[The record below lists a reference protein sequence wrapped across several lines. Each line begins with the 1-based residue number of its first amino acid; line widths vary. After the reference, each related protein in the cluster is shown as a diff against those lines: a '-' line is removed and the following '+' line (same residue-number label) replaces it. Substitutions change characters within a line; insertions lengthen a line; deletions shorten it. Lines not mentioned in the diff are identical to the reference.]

1 MTVHLRYQRN
11 LGFLSAAEQEAL
23 QNVKIAIGGGGGDGG
38 EIARLLVRTG
48 VGCGPDGEIRL
59 ADPEVFEAENTNRQT
74 ACTSET
80 LGINKAEAVGA
91 LLRRINPDARIVVY
105 PEGVTTEN
113 LDEFVADADVVVD
126 ETDYTHAE
134 LAVMLHRA
142 CRARGIPLVMGMNIG
157 FGGLVT
163 TYAPDGPSFERHL
176 GFHGTETLEEIAKA
190 EVPLDRWC
198 PYLPPYGDL
207 DVLSAVGQGLKPA
220 PSVAAG
226 VSSIAGATVVE
237 ILWLLLQ
244 KIGNHRPEPVM
255 FPRALCVDPA
265 ARRTRVLRWTRLN
278 YYRHGA
284 LLLMKKRL
292 GLAPST
298 DY

>member
-11 LGFLSAAEQEAL
+11 LGFLSAAEQEEL
-23 QNVKIAIGGGGGDGG
+23 QNVKIAIAGGGGDGG

-48 VGCGPDGEIRL
+48 VGCGPEGEIRL
-59 ADPEVFEAENTNRQT
+59 ADPEVFEVENTNRQT
-74 ACTSET
+74 ACTFET
-80 LGINKAEAVGA
+80 IGMNKAEAVAA
-91 LLRRINPDARIVVY
+91 LLSRINPDARIVVY
-105 PEGVTTEN
+105 PEGVTPEN
-113 LDEFVADADVVVD
+113 LDEFVAGTDVVVD

-142 CRARGIPLVMGMNIG
+142 CRAKGIPLVMGMNIG

-163 TYAPDGPSFERHL
+163 TYAPDGPSWERHL
-176 GFHGTETLEEIAKA
+176 GFTNNPSLKEIAEA
-190 EVPLDRWC
+190 RVPLDRWC
-198 PYLPPYGDL
+198 PYLPPYGDFS
-207 DVLSAVGQGLKPA
+207 VLSEVGDGKKPA

-226 VSSIAGATVVE
+226 VSSIASATVVE
-237 ILWLLLQ
+237 ILWLLLR
-244 KIGNHRPEPVM
+244 KLGNHRPRPVM

-265 ARRTRVLRWTRLN
+265 AKRTRVIRWTRMN

-284 LLLMKKRL
+284 WLLLKKRV